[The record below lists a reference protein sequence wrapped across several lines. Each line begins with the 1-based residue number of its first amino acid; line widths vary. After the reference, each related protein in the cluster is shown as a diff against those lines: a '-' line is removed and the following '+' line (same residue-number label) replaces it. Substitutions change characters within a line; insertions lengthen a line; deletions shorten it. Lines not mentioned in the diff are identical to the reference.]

1 MGKESC
7 PTTGALGEIGVGFV
21 DLKTCG
27 VGVGVGVGV
36 VLVVVVLLLLLLLLL
51 FIIIIII
58 LILIANNR
66 SQLPASQATPRAS
79 PHG

>member
-36 VLVVVVLLLLLLLLL
+36 VLVVVVLLLLLLLL

-58 LILIANNR
+58 VILIANNR

>member
-36 VLVVVVLLLLLLLLL
+36 VLVVVVLLLLLLLV

-58 LILIANNR
+58 VILIANNR